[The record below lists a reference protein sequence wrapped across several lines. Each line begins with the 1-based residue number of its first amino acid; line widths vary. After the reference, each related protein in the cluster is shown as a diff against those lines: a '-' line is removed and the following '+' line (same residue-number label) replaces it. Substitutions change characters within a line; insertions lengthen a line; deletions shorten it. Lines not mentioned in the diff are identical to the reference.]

1 MKLRKR
7 LSLTKFVTSRTRL
20 INELT
25 MSMTVGNRKLSERSL
40 ESRQKIRHLR
50 MHVQNVSS
58 RLVPSKR
65 YSVLL

>member
-40 ESRQKIRHLR
+40 ESRQKIRH
-50 MHVQNVSS
+50 
-58 RLVPSKR
+58 
-65 YSVLL
+65 